1 MKTGLIYMLGLCV
14 FGLGTTVSNGAD
26 IYVDCNVSSS
36 TNDGT
41 TWSTAYRN
49 LADAVADANSNGAN
63 DNIRIRSGFYRTHI
77 TLPITEPCV
86 LSGEAGTTI
95 GALMRAHVLFEVE
108 STQVHFRDIVF
119 DSGNSFVNGY
129 ESELRLHRC
138 QFRNSSMQAVSTRDC
153 PLVEV
158 HDCLFEGNHGGLFTI
173 FSERIE
179 VLGSQFLG
187 NYTAG
192 YAGALYIDDCQ
203 SLMIARCLFQSN
215 SAANRG
221 GAIFIDRVYPRFKES
236 ANLVNCILRN
246 NEASSGGGIYCLN
259 CHLRVSN
266 CTIINN
272 HARHEAGGIKSLHY
286 GEVAIENSIL
296 WGNRDNISG
305 SLMLQQFN
313 HLPTRL
319 IHCCIED
326 PSGVSSV
333 WGRGVINR
341 NPRMMLGGQLQVG
354 SPCIDTGDFLYY
366 PYALLDNPGEDM
378 VGNDR
383 LVGPEIDMGA
393 FEKIPFGSDLLDSP
407 W

>member
-1 MKTGLIYMLGLCV
+1 MKTGLICTLVLWV
-14 FGLGTTVSNGAD
+14 SGLGGTVTKAAD

-41 TWSTAYRN
+41 TWSTAYSN

-86 LSGEAGTTI
+86 LIGESGTTI
-95 GALMRAHVLFEVE
+95 GAPMRAHVLFEVE

-119 DSGNSFVNGY
+119 DSGTSFVNGY
-129 ESELRLHRC
+129 ESDLRLHRC

-173 FSERIE
+173 FSDRIE
-179 VLGSQFLG
+179 VLDSQFLG
-187 NYTAG
+187 NYTASH
-192 YAGALYIDDCQ
+192 AGALYVDDCQ
-203 SLMIARCLFQSN
+203 SLLIARCLFQSN
-215 SAANRG
+215 IAAQQG
-221 GAIFIDRVYPRFKES
+221 GAIFINRVYPGWKQS
-236 ANLVNCILRN
+236 ANLVNCVLRN
-246 NEASSGGGIYCLN
+246 NEATSGGGLYCLN
-259 CHLRVSN
+259 CRLRVSN

-272 HARHEAGGIKSLHY
+272 LAHHETGGIKSLRY
-286 GEVAIENSIL
+286 GEVAFENSIL
-296 WGNRDNISG
+296 WGNRDTISG

-313 HLPTRL
+313 NLPSRL
-319 IHCCIED
+319 VHCCIED
-326 PSGVSSV
+326 PSGFTSV

-341 NPRMMLGGQLQVG
+341 NPRMMLGGQLQTR

-366 PYALLDNPGEDM
+366 PSALLDNPGEDIF
-378 VGNDR
+378 GNAR
-383 LVGPEIDMGA
+383 LVGREIDMGA
-393 FEKIPFGSDLLDSP
+393 FENSLVDYPIMETS

>member
-1 MKTGLIYMLGLCV
+1 
-14 FGLGTTVSNGAD
+14 
-26 IYVDCNVSSS
+26 
-36 TNDGT
+36 
-41 TWSTAYRN
+41 
-49 LADAVADANSNGAN
+49 
-63 DNIRIRSGFYRTHI
+63 
-77 TLPITEPCV
+77 
-86 LSGEAGTTI
+86 
-95 GALMRAHVLFEVE
+95 
-108 STQVHFRDIVF
+108 
-119 DSGNSFVNGY
+119 
-129 ESELRLHRC
+129 
-138 QFRNSSMQAVSTRDC
+138 
-153 PLVEV
+153 
-158 HDCLFEGNHGGLFTI
+158 LFTI

-236 ANLVNCILRN
+236 ANLVNCVLRN